1 MIYTHH
7 WTKVRDQER
16 KLRKIF
22 NVDLVGAR
30 LRLGKFC
37 GGAVLGKGE
46 LGERGGIRSP
56 SQSHVLE
63 WERGG
68 GFLAWRGTR
77 AG

>member
-7 WTKVRDQER
+7 WTEVRDQER
-16 KLRKIF
+16 KLRKIW

-46 LGERGGIRSP
+46 LGEGGGGYVHHLRATS
-56 SQSHVLE
+56 
-63 WERGG
+63 WNGRGG
-68 GFLAWRGTR
+68 GVSSMEGY
-77 AG
+77 

>member
-7 WTKVRDQER
+7 WTEVRDQER
-16 KLRKIF
+16 KLRKIW

-46 LGERGGIRSP
+46 LGERGDTFTISEPRLGMG
-56 SQSHVLE
+56 E
-63 WERGG
+63 GG
-68 GFLAWRGTR
+68 GF
-77 AG
+77 

>member
-7 WTKVRDQER
+7 WTEVRDQER
-16 KLRKIF
+16 KLRKIW

-46 LGERGGIRSP
+46 LGEGEGDTFTISEPRLGMG
-56 SQSHVLE
+56 E
-63 WERGG
+63 GG
-68 GFLAWRGTR
+68 GVSSMEGY
-77 AG
+77 